1 MCLRSVPST
10 KSDVSLSMP
19 RESCLGETIVHFG
32 FFDPLRLEISLKC
45 HSIGNADWWSAQLR
59 HIGTPRK
66 SSPPECSAAEVT
78 SCSAIA

>member
-66 SSPPECSAAEVT
+66 SSPPKCSAAEVT